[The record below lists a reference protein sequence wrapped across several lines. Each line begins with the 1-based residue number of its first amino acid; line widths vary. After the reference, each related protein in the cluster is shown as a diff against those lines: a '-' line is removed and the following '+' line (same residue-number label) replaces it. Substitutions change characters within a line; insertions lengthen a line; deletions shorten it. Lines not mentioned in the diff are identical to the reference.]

1 MDDDVKFVK
10 LSDKACTPVR
20 ATCLAAGY
28 DLASTSTG
36 VIAPGGRLLIST
48 GIALSLPSN
57 TYARIA
63 GRSGLAL
70 KHGICVGAGV
80 IDADFRGE
88 VKCLLFNHGD
98 QPFYIS
104 SGKKIAQLIVTPVCH
119 PVFIETTVDN
129 MEMTDRGSR
138 GFGST
143 DDYLKK

>member
-1 MDDDVKFVK
+1 MDVVKFVK

-119 PVFIETTVDN
+119 PVFIEVDN
-129 MEMTDRGSR
+129 MEMTDRRSC

-143 DDYLKK
+143 DLKK

>member
-1 MDDDVKFVK
+1 MDVVKFVK

-28 DLASTSTG
+28 DLASTSTE

-48 GIALSLPSN
+48 GIALSLPPD

-104 SGKKIAQLIVTPVCH
+104 SGQKIAQLIVTPVRH
-119 PVFIETTVDN
+119 PVFIKVDS
-129 MEMTDRGSR
+129 MKMTDRGSC

-143 DDYLKK
+143 DNK

>member
-1 MDDDVKFVK
+1 MDDAVKFVK

-20 ATCLAAGY
+20 ASCLAAGY
-28 DLASTSTG
+28 DLASTTTG

-48 GIALSLPSN
+48 GIALNLPSN

>member
-1 MDDDVKFVK
+1 MDDAVKFVK
-10 LSDKACTPVR
+10 LNDKACTPVR

-36 VIAPGGRLLIST
+36 VIAPGGGRLLIST

-98 QPFYIS
+98 QPFLVS
-104 SGKKIAQLIVTPVCH
+104 PGDKIAQLIVTPVCH
-119 PVFIETTVDN
+119 PVFIEVDN
-129 MEMTDRGSR
+129 MEMTDRGSC

-143 DDYLKK
+143 DYLKE